1 MNKKLLTGCK
11 GEKLATEYL
20 VKKGY
25 KILENNWR
33 SGHKEV
39 DIIAMDNDVL
49 VIVEV
54 KTRKYGSGLS
64 YADVLTLSK
73 QNNLID
79 AAETYS
85 EEKSIE
91 AEIRFDLVFI
101 SLQGDSFIVDHV
113 ENAFNTEI

>member
-1 MNKKLLTGCK
+1 M
-11 GEKLATEYL
+11 
-20 VKKGY
+20 KKGY
-25 KILENNWR
+25 NILENNWR

-39 DIIAMDNDVL
+39 DIIAMDKDTL

-54 KTRKYGSGLS
+54 KTRKQGSGLS
-64 YADVLTLSK
+64 YADVLTHSK
-73 QNNLID
+73 QKHLID

-101 SLQGDSFIVDHV
+101 SLQGDSYMVDHV
-113 ENAFNTEI
+113 ENAFNPEI

>member
-1 MNKKLLTGCK
+1 MNKKILTGCK
-11 GEKLATEYL
+11 GEKLAAEYL

-25 KILENNWR
+25 NILESNWR

-39 DIIAMDNDVL
+39 DIIAMDKDIL

-54 KTRKYGSGLS
+54 KTRKHGSGLT
-64 YADVLTLSK
+64 YADVLTHSK
-73 QNNLID
+73 QQYLID
-79 AAETYS
+79 AAETYA

-101 SLQGDSFIVDHV
+101 SLQGDLFIVDHV
-113 ENAFNTEI
+113 ENAFNPEI